1 MVTHA
6 KQKNEYRAKFPLP
19 FAKNAFRWMQWRGE
33 TETKFIPRKRERSL
47 LEIEISFTPFSPKKW
62 VGNSNHDCKE
72 LLQLICFFERNAF
85 KKKTQFSEKGKKV
98 NRGAKALHELLLA
111 VWKETRTAFVEQF
124 RKSFHGVNTRTFEEK
139 YQFPEKA
146 KNRRVKI

>member
-47 LEIEISFTPFSPKKW
+47 LEIEISFTPFSPKNEW
-62 VGNSNHDCKE
+62 EIIITTAAATH
-72 LLQLICFFERNAF
+72 LFLW
-85 KKKTQFSEKGKKV
+85 KKCVQEKTQFSEKGKKV
-98 NRGAKALHELLLA
+98 NRGAKTLHELLLA

-124 RKSFHGVNTRTFEEK
+124 RKSFQGVNTRTFPRK
-139 YQFPEKA
+139 G
-146 KNRRVKI
+146 